1 MTNIVDPTTAI
12 KAIPTRY
19 AGCHFRSRLEARWAV
34 FFDTLGIRW
43 EYEPEGFELGWRL
56 LLDES
61 TFHYLPDFWLPDL
74 GVHVEVKGQ
83 WTTGEME
90 KFFNAVAAMGTCRND
105 GNFVNFITLGSTDG
119 YQCERWA
126 PMEFH
131 FHKGD
136 LWMAPWEVGGIGACT
151 RRDAR
156 IVASDYGVT
165 ESWLQHKWTTEEL
178 AAVMSLGV
186 HFPRGRDPRTRAA
199 LTAARSARFEHGQSG
214 AA

>member
-1 MTNIVDPTTAI
+1 MTSVRENAI

-34 FFDTLGIRW
+34 FFDALGIRW
-43 EYEPEGFELGWRL
+43 EYEPQGFELRWRL
-56 LLDES
+56 LNNDD
-61 TFHYLPDFWLPDL
+61 TFQYLPDFWLPDM
-74 GVHVEVKGQ
+74 GIHVEVKGV
-83 WTTGEME
+83 WTSGEME

-105 GNFVNFITLGSTDG
+105 GEFVNFVTLGSTDG

-136 LWMAPWEVGGIGACT
+136 LYMSPWDVGGGGHCT
-151 RRDAR
+151 GTHAK
-156 IVASDYGVT
+156 IVASDYGVP
-165 ESWLQHKWTTEEL
+165 ESWLQHGWTTESL
-178 AAVMSLGV
+178 GAFMSLGGK
-186 HFPRGRDPRTRAA
+186 FARGRDTKTQAA

>member
-1 MTNIVDPTTAI
+1 MSSVRDSGV

-43 EYEPEGFELGWRL
+43 EYEPQGYELCWRL
-56 LLDES
+56 HNTEE

-74 GVHVEVKGQ
+74 SIHAEVKGQ
-83 WTTGEME
+83 WTADELE
-90 KFFNAVAAMGTCRND
+90 RFFNAVAAMGTCRND
-105 GNFVNFITLGSTDG
+105 GEFVNFIALGSTDG
-119 YQCERWA
+119 YQCNRWA

-136 LWMAPWEVGGIGACT
+136 LWMSPWDVGTPGACI
-151 RRDAR
+151 RRDAKM
-156 IVASDYGVT
+156 VASDYGVPET
-165 ESWLQHKWTTEEL
+165 WKQHGWTTESL
-178 AAVMSLGV
+178 AAIISSGV
-186 HFPRGRDPRTRAA
+186 QFSRSHDAKTQQA
-199 LTAARSARFEHGQSG
+199 LVAARSARFEHGQSG